1 VQGRICDAEDHWLNV
16 ALAVRLLQSR
26 WRWVGLTACLWL
38 PLAVYAVLRVPP
50 DACTEASC
58 LPVPRVTTP
67 SPEP

>member
-1 VQGRICDAEDHWLNV
+1 MQGRICDAEDHWLNV

-50 DACTEASC
+50 DACTEA
-58 LPVPRVTTP
+58 
-67 SPEP
+67 